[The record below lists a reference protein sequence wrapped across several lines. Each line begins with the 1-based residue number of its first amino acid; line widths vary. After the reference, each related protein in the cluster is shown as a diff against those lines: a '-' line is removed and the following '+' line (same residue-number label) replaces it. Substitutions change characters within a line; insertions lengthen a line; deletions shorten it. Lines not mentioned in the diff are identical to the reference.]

1 MEKAAGIRI
10 LELPSW
16 YLPYGG
22 QFVLHQALALR
33 EQGVD
38 VHILANVP
46 LSTRAVRWGMLNGKR
61 FPFFPFFTEEHGI
74 PMLRFYMR
82 TIPKATVLNIRLW
95 ARITLALYKKYIS
108 RYDHPD
114 IIHVHSSTWGAY
126 AASLIKKEWGVPYVV
141 TEHRGMFGCKC
152 QLARDFFVPAFD
164 PFFREGFSNADYIIP
179 VGDQL
184 IPKIREYL
192 TKEVPIKVVSN
203 IVDTDFFVPG
213 NEIKPHKPFRWISV
227 NGYYPVKGYDIL
239 LPAFDKVC
247 DSGAEVSLTLVGE
260 NFEQAAFQQLLARC
274 RHKDRIRFTG
284 ELDRE
289 GVLHELQQADAFV
302 MSSRVEAQPVAI
314 LEALSCGL
322 PVAGTEVIP
331 AYTLPKDFGYR
342 VHVER
347 PDLLAEAMQYVM
359 QNYAQFDATQSHL
372 HVQQI
377 ANNEQVSK
385 KLISIYK
392 EVCTTPS

>member
-1 MEKAAGIRI
+1 MRI

-46 LSTRAVRWGMLNGKR
+46 LSTRAVRWNMLNGKR
-61 FPFFPFFTEEHGI
+61 FPFLPFFTEEHGI
-74 PMLRFYMR
+74 PMLRFYTR

-95 ARITLALYKKYIS
+95 ARITLALYSKYIS
-108 RYDHPD
+108 RYGHPD
-114 IIHVHSSTWGAY
+114 LIHVHSSTWGAY
-126 AASLIKKEWGVPYVV
+126 AASLIKRKWGIPYVV

-152 QLARDFFVPAFD
+152 QLARDFFVPAFE
-164 PFFREGFSNADYIIP
+164 PFFREGFSNADFIIP
-179 VGDQL
+179 VGDLL

-213 NEIKPHKPFRWISV
+213 DEMKPHQPFRWISV

-239 LPAFDKVC
+239 LPAFDKIC
-247 DSGAEVSLTLVGE
+247 DSGADITLTLVGE
-260 NFEQAAFQQLLARC
+260 NFEQAAFQALLQKC
-274 RHKDRIRFTG
+274 RHRERIRFTG
-284 ELDRE
+284 ELTRE
-289 GVLHELQQADAFV
+289 GVRQELQAADAFV

-331 AYTLPKDFGYR
+331 AYSLPENMGYR
-342 VHVER
+342 VPVER
-347 PDLLAEAMQYVM
+347 PDLLADAMLHVM
-359 QNYAQFDATQSHL
+359 QNYGRFHAAQAHQHA
-372 HVQQI
+372 QQI
-377 ANNEQVSK
+377 ANKEQVSK
-385 KLISIYK
+385 ELVGIYK
-392 EVCTTPS
+392 EVLSRK

>member
-33 EQGVD
+33 EQEVD

-61 FPFFPFFTEEHGI
+61 FPFSPFFTEEHGI

-108 RYDHPD
+108 RYGHPD

-203 IVDTDFFVPG
+203 IVDTDFFMPG
-213 NEIKPHKPFRWISV
+213 DEIKPHKPFRWISV

-239 LPAFDKVC
+239 LPAFDKIC
-247 DSGAEVSLTLVGE
+247 DSGADVTLTLVGE
-260 NFEQAAFQQLLARC
+260 NFEQAGFQVILAQC
-274 RHKDRIRFTG
+274 QHKDRIRFTG
-284 ELDRE
+284 ELNRD
-289 GVLHELQQADAFV
+289 GVLRELQDADAFV

-331 AYTLPKDFGYR
+331 AYSLPENLGVR
-342 VHVER
+342 VPVE
-347 PDLLAEAMQYVM
+347 DIDALADAMQQVM
-359 QNYAQFDATQSHL
+359 QNYKRFEASHAHQHAQR
-372 HVQQI
+372 I
-377 ANNEQVSK
+377 AHKDQVSK
-385 KLISIYK
+385 ALIGIYK
-392 EVCTTPS
+392 EVIDRS